1 MKLSTL
7 LRLEENFHLDRKT
20 LVDLRWIAIIGQL
33 VTVNFVYLYLNL
45 KFPIIEAHIVILL
58 GLITNLF
65 LQFKIKVNQLKDFY
79 SVLFLF
85 YDLIQ
90 LSFLLYLTGG
100 VTNPFSILLIVPAIV
115 SSTFLSIRTTV
126 LLCVR
131 TIISL
136 LFLNYFYL
144 ELPGLVNFNFP
155 DYYTSGIVVAII
167 VGLIFLSYFGIKFTG
182 ESKKRSSALDKLQQV
197 MAKEYELESL
207 DGLAAAAAHSLGTPL
222 ATISVVVKELK
233 KEMANNTKYAK
244 DLDLLISQTK
254 RCSDILEQISKKEI
268 REDKFINKIK
278 VENLLD
284 EIINSFVGTTKKS
297 INLINKEDKNSIN
310 ITRTPEL
317 VYSIKNFIDNAVKFA
332 NSLVEVHLFSD
343 QKNLI
348 INISDDGPGFAEDIL
363 DSLGDPYLK
372 SKSTHRKYKS
382 GLGLG
387 VFLSKNLLEK
397 KMARVEFA
405 NGKYLNGASV
415 QISWK
420 IKSIIS

>member
-65 LQFKIKVNQLKDFY
+65 LQFRIKVNQLKDFY
-79 SVLFLF
+79 SILFLV

-115 SSTFLSIRTTV
+115 SSTFLSIRTPV
-126 LLCVR
+126 LLCVL

-182 ESKKRSSALDKLQQV
+182 ESKKRSSALDKLQEV

-222 ATISVVVKELK
+222 STIKIITQELSKQFKNNKDVQKDIELLSSQVERCNQILK
-233 KEMANNTKYAK
+233 KLSLN
-244 DLDLLISQTK
+244 
-254 RCSDILEQISKKEI
+254 ILRI
-268 REDKFINKIK
+268 DYFI
-278 VENLLD
+278 
-284 EIINSFVGTTKKS
+284 
-297 INLINKEDKNSIN
+297 
-310 ITRTPEL
+310 
-317 VYSIKNFIDNAVKFA
+317 FA
-332 NSLVEVHLFSD
+332 
-343 QKNLI
+343 
-348 INISDDGPGFAEDIL
+348 
-363 DSLGDPYLK
+363 Y
-372 SKSTHRKYKS
+372 
-382 GLGLG
+382 
-387 VFLSKNLLEK
+387 KNLLIL
-397 KMARVEFA
+397 RSYFDQ
-405 NGKYLNGASV
+405 S
-415 QISWK
+415 
-420 IKSIIS
+420 

>member
-33 VTVNFVYLYLNL
+33 VTINFVFLYLNL

-65 LQFKIKVNQLKDFY
+65 LQFRIKINQLKDFY
-79 SVLFLF
+79 SILFLV

-126 LLCVR
+126 LLCVL
-131 TIISL
+131 TILSL

-167 VGLIFLSYFGIKFTG
+167 IGLIFLSYFGIKFTG
-182 ESKKRSSALDKLQQV
+182 ESKKRSSALDKLQEV

-233 KEMANNTKYAK
+233 KEMASNTKYAK

-268 REDKFINKIK
+268 R
-278 VENLLD
+278 
-284 EIINSFVGTTKKS
+284 
-297 INLINKEDKNSIN
+297 
-310 ITRTPEL
+310 
-317 VYSIKNFIDNAVKFA
+317 
-332 NSLVEVHLFSD
+332 
-343 QKNLI
+343 
-348 INISDDGPGFAEDIL
+348 
-363 DSLGDPYLK
+363 
-372 SKSTHRKYKS
+372 
-382 GLGLG
+382 
-387 VFLSKNLLEK
+387 
-397 KMARVEFA
+397 
-405 NGKYLNGASV
+405 
-415 QISWK
+415 
-420 IKSIIS
+420 

>member
-7 LRLEENFHLDRKT
+7 FRLEENFHLDRKT

-33 VTVNFVYLYLNL
+33 VTINFVFFYLNL

-65 LQFKIKVNQLKDFY
+65 LQFRIKVNQLKDFY
-79 SVLFLF
+79 SILFLV

-126 LLCVR
+126 LLCVL
-131 TIISL
+131 TILSL
-136 LFLNYFYL
+136 LLLNYFYL

-155 DYYTSGIVVAII
+155 DNYTSGIVVAII
-167 VGLIFLSYFGIKFTG
+167 IGLIFLSYFGIKFTG
-182 ESKKRSSALDKLQQV
+182 ESKKRSSALDKLQEV

-233 KEMANNTKYAK
+233 KEMANKTKYTK

-268 REDKFINKIK
+268 REDKFIKKIK
-278 VENLLD
+278 LENLLD
-284 EIINSFVGTTKKS
+284 ELINSFVGTTDKN
-297 INLINKEDKNSIN
+297 INLINTEDKNSVSI
-310 ITRTPEL
+310 IRTPEL
-317 VYSIKNFIDNAVKFA
+317 VYGIKNFIDNAVKFA
-332 NSLVEVHLFSD
+332 NSLVEVHLLSD
-343 QKNLI
+343 KKNLI

-372 SKSTHRKYKS
+372 SKTTKKKHKA

-397 KMARVEFA
+397 KKAKVEFA
-405 NGKYLNGASV
+405 NGKYLKGASV